1 MLTNKY
7 WIKLV
12 MLSGVFLSSN
22 LFLRF
27 AFSDDDLASCAFWD
41 VALAVVVSADFS
53 YSSSGQMK
61 EYVSVAAAAA
71 VGRLQTCL

>member
-22 LFLRF
+22 LFWRF
-27 AFSDDDLASCAFWD
+27 AFFRRRPCLCAFWD
-41 VALAVVVSADFS
+41 VALAVVVSADLS
-53 YSSSGQMK
+53 HSSGRMK
-61 EYVSVAAAAA
+61 EDVSVAAAGA

>member
-7 WIKLV
+7 WIRLV
-12 MLSGVFLSSN
+12 MLSGVLFFFPSN
-22 LFLRF
+22 LFWRF
-27 AFSDDDLASCAFWD
+27 AFFRRRPCLCAFWG

-53 YSSSGQMK
+53 HSSSGRMK
-61 EYVSVAAAAA
+61 QDVSVAA